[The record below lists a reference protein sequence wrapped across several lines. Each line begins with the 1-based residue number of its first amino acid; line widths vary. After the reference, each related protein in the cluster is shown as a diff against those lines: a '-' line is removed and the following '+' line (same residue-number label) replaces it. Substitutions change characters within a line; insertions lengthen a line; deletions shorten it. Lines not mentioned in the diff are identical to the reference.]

1 MVRIVLVDDHTGVRE
16 GAALVL
22 EQEPEFEVV
31 GQADSPR
38 RPATCPSPGHRR
50 VCRACQLRRSLSRAD
65 SCLSTFWSRMAAASP
80 LWALARS
87 RPAATRSPT
96 LVEQI

>member
-50 VCRACQLRRSLSRAD
+50 VCRVACPRSGVAWLLHRRSGRWHDRGLP
-65 SCLSTFWSRMAAASP
+65 P
-80 LWALARS
+80 LGRRRWWNRS
-87 RPAATRSPT
+87 DPDP
-96 LVEQI
+96 